1 MTDTLRPSE
10 ILRIGIIDNH
20 NALAAARA
28 DLELYRKLL
37 ASEALVAQLEATE
50 AEYARDL
57 EKVVAK
63 EAADEKRKRK
73 AAYRNL
79 TITTANADRG
89 VLAASYHISWETPT
103 FDYMSGDSPW
113 ARRTADSF
121 STMDDRVYAYMME
134 FHPEAIP
141 ALIMALA
148 PGNPEQAMERYFVGM
163 KRGWVSGEAI

>member
-10 ILRIGIIDNH
+10 ILRIRIIDNH
-20 NALAAARA
+20 QALAAARA
-28 DLELYRKLL
+28 DLELYKRLM
-37 ASEALVAQLEATE
+37 ASEALVAQLETTE
-50 AEYARDL
+50 AEYTRDL

-63 EAADEKRKRK
+63 EAAEDKRERK

-79 TITTANADRG
+79 TVTTTNGDRG
-89 VLAASYHISWETPT
+89 VLGAVYRIAWETPT
-103 FDYMSGDSPW
+103 YDYMTGDSPW
-113 ARRTADSF
+113 TRRTAHSF
-121 STMDDRVYAYMME
+121 STLDDGVYGYMME
-134 FHPEAIP
+134 FCPDAIP